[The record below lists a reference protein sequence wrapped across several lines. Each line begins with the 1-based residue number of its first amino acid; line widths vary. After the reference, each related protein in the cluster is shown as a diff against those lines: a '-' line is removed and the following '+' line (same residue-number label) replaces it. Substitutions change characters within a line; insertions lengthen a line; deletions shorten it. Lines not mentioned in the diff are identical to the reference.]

1 MSEYREIITKAVVG
15 KGRKYT
21 KSTHT
26 VSPKNVPTSV
36 LGCWVI
42 NHEYK
47 ARKAGNAVEVYGTY
61 DINLWYSYEDN
72 TKTEVKTEKVTYKDE
87 IKVRYRD
94 SDFSND
100 KTEIIARVIQHPNC
114 LEAVI
119 SPNGSKNIITV
130 EREFM
135 VEVVG
140 ETLICVQVNPDG
152 INDEDWEYEIDD
164 EELEEL
170 DPNFIISSEEE

>member
-26 VSPKNVPTSV
+26 ITPSHAPTSI

-47 ARKAGNAVEVYGTY
+47 AKKSGNNVEVYGTY
-61 DINLWYSYEDN
+61 DINVWYSYDDN
-72 TKTEVKTEKVTYKDE
+72 TKTEVKTEKVSYSDQ
-87 IKVRYRD
+87 VRLRYRD
-94 SDFSND
+94 SQYPGDDF
-100 KTEIIARVIQHPNC
+100 EIIARVIQHPNC

-119 SPNGSKNIITV
+119 SPKGSKNVITV
-130 EREFM
+130 EREFI
-135 VEVVG
+135 VEIVG
-140 ETLICVQVNPDG
+140 ETMICVQVNPDG
-152 INDEDWEYEIDD
+152 VEEDDWEEIVDD
-164 EELEEL
+164 EEFEDL
-170 DPNFIISSEEE
+170 DPNFIIGSEEE